1 MNSLTEIKTAIA
13 DLPEAEMRQLSDW
26 LQTYLNVG
34 VALRMQHRWDQHK
47 AADASSG
54 KLDRLLQKVN
64 ADIEANRIKPL
75 DEIFHDS

>member
-1 MNSLTEIKTAIA
+1 MNSITEIKTAIA

-26 LQTYLNVG
+26 LQSYVSD
-34 VALRMQHRWDQHK
+34 RWDQQM

-64 ADIEANRIKPL
+64 ADIEANRIKPQRNPTHNNSRL
-75 DEIFHDS
+75 G

>member
-1 MNSLTEIKTAIA
+1 MNKLAEIKTAIA

-26 LQTYLNVG
+26 LQTYLSD
-34 VALRMQHRWDQHK
+34 RWDQQM

>member
-1 MNSLTEIKTAIA
+1 MNSLTDIKTAIA
-13 DLPEAEMRQLSDW
+13 DLPEAEMRQLSNW
-26 LQTYLNVG
+26 LQTYLND
-34 VALRMQHRWDQHK
+34 RWDQQM

>member
-1 MNSLTEIKTAIA
+1 MNKLTEIKTAIA

-26 LQTYLNVG
+26 LQTYLSD
-34 VALRMQHRWDQHK
+34 RWDQQM

-54 KLDRLLQKVN
+54 KLDKLLQKVN

>member
-26 LQTYLNVG
+26 LQSYLNDG
-34 VALRMQHRWDQHK
+34 WDQQM

-75 DEIFHDS
+75 DEIFHDIV

>member
-1 MNSLTEIKTAIA
+1 MNSLKNIKTAIA
-13 DLPEAEMRQLSDW
+13 DLSEAEMRQLSDW
-26 LQTYLNVG
+26 LQTYLSD
-34 VALRMQHRWDQHK
+34 RWDQEM
-47 AADASSG
+47 AADACSG

>member
-1 MNSLTEIKTAIA
+1 MNSLTDIKTAIA

-26 LQTYLNVG
+26 LQTYLSVG
-34 VALRMQHRWDQHK
+34 EALRMQHRWDQQM

>member
-1 MNSLTEIKTAIA
+1 MNSLTDIKTAIA

-26 LQTYLNVG
+26 LQSYVSD
-34 VALRMQHRWDQHK
+34 RWDQQM

>member
-1 MNSLTEIKTAIA
+1 MTMNKLTEIKTAIA

-26 LQTYLNVG
+26 LQTYLSD
-34 VALRMQHRWDQHK
+34 RWDQQM

-54 KLDRLLQKVN
+54 KLDKLLQKVN

>member
-26 LQTYLNVG
+26 LQTYLNDG
-34 VALRMQHRWDQHK
+34 WDQQM

-75 DEIFHDS
+75 DEIFHDSRSLGLLV